1 MGYGPACGPGGICP
15 AQLRWGARQP
25 VPWDGAYAVCS
36 DEECLAVV
44 VSLEAI
50 AVNDYSL
57 SIPPYVQRPAVV
69 RRQ

>member
-1 MGYGPACGPGGICP
+1 
-15 AQLRWGARQP
+15 
-25 VPWDGAYAVCS
+25 
-36 DEECLAVV
+36 VV